1 MSTAAPTHA
10 PATHRTDPRTA
21 AELGNRLEPPPQT
34 RWLRIP
40 RKAPTP
46 KAADGEEGRDGRRGR
61 GTPHDRR
68 AEPVE
73 AQAAPRSGGPTG
85 ATGVGGSPAEPTR
98 ADGGHLGGAPAPDGS
113 RGTPLVG
120 YLVLVPEGIDPAEL
134 FAASGVAGAEPE
146 IHPAP
151 AEVATSLA
159 PPVSVP
165 SAPSASSAPSSGAGL
180 HIDTDRHI
188 AEVDGRRL
196 DLTYLEFQLLAHLA
210 NHPHRVH
217 SRAHL
222 VTAIWGYDHVGDGRT
237 VDVHIARLRRKLG
250 APYRRRIVTVRRVGY
265 KYLPERSG
273 AAPESR

>member
-10 PATHRTDPRTA
+10 PAAPRTDPRAA
-21 AELGNRLEPPPQT
+21 AELKNRLQLPPRS
-34 RWLRIP
+34 RWLRVI
-40 RKAPTP
+40 RKASAPRAT
-46 KAADGEEGRDGRRGR
+46 DGEEGRDNRRGR
-61 GTPHDRR
+61 GTPHGRG
-68 AEPVE
+68 AEPVD
-73 AQAAPRSGGPTG
+73 ARTAPRNG
-85 ATGVGGSPAEPTR
+85 AATETIDAGGSPAEGTR
-98 ADGGHLGGAPAPDGS
+98 ADGGRPGDIPVPDGS

-120 YLVLVPEGIDPAEL
+120 YLVLVPEDIDPADL
-134 FAASGVAGAEPE
+134 FAASGMVGAEPE
-146 IHPAP
+146 IHPVP
-151 AEVATSLA
+151 AGVAASLA
-159 PPVSVP
+159 P
-165 SAPSASSAPSSGAGL
+165 SAPSPGPGL
-180 HIDTDRHI
+180 HIDTDRHL

-250 APYRRRIVTVRRVGY
+250 APHRRRIVTVRRVGY

-273 AAPESR
+273 PDAAPQPR